1 MKLEKELEKSV
12 LKSAVPRAAMKIAWE
27 LEKANKLKA
36 IELFLLSRAMS
47 KASRDEI
54 AKKIKEIIDEE

>member
-12 LKSAVPRAAMKIAWE
+12 LKSAVPREAMKIAWE

-36 IELFLLSRAMS
+36 IELFLLSRTMS
-47 KASRDEI
+47 KDARDAI
-54 AKKIKEIIDEE
+54 AKKIKEIIDGQ